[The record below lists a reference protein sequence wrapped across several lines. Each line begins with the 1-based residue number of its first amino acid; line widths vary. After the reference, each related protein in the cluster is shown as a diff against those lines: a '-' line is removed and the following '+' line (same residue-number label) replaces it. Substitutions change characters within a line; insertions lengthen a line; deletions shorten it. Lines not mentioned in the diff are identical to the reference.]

1 MTDRAD
7 VLVIGGGIVGV
18 AVAHAVAA
26 QGATVV
32 LLERDKIASG
42 TTGASFAWL
51 NATAKADDEPY
62 HRLNAGGVRRH
73 FELAADWGEEV
84 LGIAGSGSLHW
95 THPAA
100 DGPTV
105 DRLLERARRL
115 SDWGYP
121 VVQLERRE
129 LRALEPYIDFP
140 DGSVGFLAPLDRWL
154 DAPRFTRRLADEARA
169 LGADIREGAAV
180 TGFVFDRDRVVGAE
194 SSPHRIVAD
203 TVVLAAGTAL
213 PTLIAMARRS
223 LERVVPVH
231 PVPGLLVDT
240 PALERTWL
248 RHVVYFPDGNGF
260 HMRPT
265 FAGGVSLG
273 ADDIDEAHGRA
284 ADLTTGATALLHRAS
299 SFLPG
304 FPTLE
309 LVAAADAR
317 IGVRPMPE
325 DGLPVVGRLPDVAN
339 VYVVATHSGI
349 TLAPHLGALAAR
361 EIVAG
366 EPQAVLAPYRP
377 ARFSD

>member
-1 MTDRAD
+1 MTDKAD
-7 VLVIGGGIVGV
+7 VLVVGGGILGV
-18 AVAHAVAA
+18 AVAHAVADA
-26 QGATVV
+26 GGSVV
-32 LLERDKIASG
+32 LLESGKIASG

-51 NATAKADDEPY
+51 NATAKADDERY
-62 HRLNAGGVRRH
+62 HRLNAAGLRRH
-73 FELAADWGEEV
+73 LEMAADWGEEA
-84 LGIAGSGSLHW
+84 LGLAGSGSLHW
-95 THPAA
+95 THPNA
-100 DGPTV
+100 DGAPP

-180 TGFVFDRDRVVGAE
+180 TGFVFDRDRLIGAE
-194 SSPHRIVAD
+194 ASPHRIVAD

-223 LERVVPVH
+223 LDRVVPVL

-248 RHVVYFPDGNGF
+248 RHVVYFPDGHGF

-273 ADDIDEAHGRA
+273 ADDIDAAHARA

-299 SFLPG
+299 SYLPG

-309 LVAAADAR
+309 IVSSADVR

-325 DGLPVVGRLPDVAN
+325 DGLPVVGPLRDVAN

-349 TLAPHLGALAAR
+349 TLAPHLGALVAC

-366 EPQAVLAPYRP
+366 EPQHELAPYRP